1 MAKIWNL
8 FFIIAVSLKIQT
20 SFAQLD
26 ADPFSA
32 VEKEH
37 LEIDHEH
44 LSEEEHLHSLEDNT
58 ESEVEDFDL
67 DLMFG
72 LRGCQK
78 ANSSQIAVVNQ
89 GNSLQNNFLD
99 ECERVTGNKKLCQEV
114 RRPNPSSQSTF
125 YCTYSPNQPHQL
137 IHPSTSTW
145 KFAFKAIELIDRL
158 KTKGICVSQIY
169 NWWRPEPYNK
179 NVGGAAGRHPFGT
192 SIDVRFCSKTD
203 AIKAFDTLCQYRKK
217 GEVRALGYY
226 GSTGLHIGVGDTSAN
241 TWGRNC
247 N

>member
-1 MAKIWNL
+1 MTKTWTL
-8 FFIIAVSLKIQT
+8 FFVIVISFKIQNSYAHT
-20 SFAQLD
+20 DF
-26 ADPFSA
+26 
-32 VEKEH
+32 
-37 LEIDHEH
+37 DHEH
-44 LSEEEHLHSLEDNT
+44 PFEEESLEAFEHTIENAIEDPSEESLA
-58 ESEVEDFDL
+58 EDFDL

-78 ANSSQIAVVNQ
+78 ANSNQIAVVNQ
-89 GNSLQNNFLD
+89 GNALQNNFMN
-99 ECERVTGNKKLCQEV
+99 ECERVTGNKNLCQQI
-114 RRPNPSSQSTF
+114 RRPNPSSQGTF
-125 YCTYSPNQPHQL
+125 YCTYSSNQPHQL

-145 KFAFKAIELIDRL
+145 KYAFKAIELIDRL
-158 KTKGICVSQIY
+158 KAKGLCVSQIY

-179 NVGGAAGRHPFGT
+179 NVGGAAGRHPLGT
-192 SIDVRFCSKTD
+192 AVDVRFCTKTD